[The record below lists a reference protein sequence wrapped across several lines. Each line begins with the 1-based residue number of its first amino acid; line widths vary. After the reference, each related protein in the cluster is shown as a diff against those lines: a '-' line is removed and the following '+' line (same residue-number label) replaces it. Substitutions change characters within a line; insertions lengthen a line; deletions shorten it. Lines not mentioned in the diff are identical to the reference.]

1 MLSSC
6 FFIVILNVVVPR
18 IFKLSTMTPMSVASV
33 TRAKSFNTNCH
44 QKTLK
49 LAVYKKE
56 ETKVEEIRDEEKSLE
71 EEYESNM
78 RPINEK
84 LDSKTMWCQWKGI
97 NLKQSARWQKLS
109 RLKACAFF
117 SFQKKLVVMKHSN
130 LYLGLV
136 MPSGE

>member
-1 MLSSC
+1 MLSCC
-6 FFIVILNVVVPR
+6 FFIVILSVVMLR
-18 IFKLSTMTPMSVASV
+18 IIVLSVMTPMSVASV
-33 TRAKSFNTNCH
+33 TRAKSFNTNWY

-97 NLKQSARWQKLS
+97 NRIQSARWQQLS
-109 RLKACAFF
+109 WLKASVFF
-117 SFQKKLVVMKHSN
+117 SLQKITCYETQQLI
-130 LYLGLV
+130 LGNDNAIW
-136 MPSGE
+136 

>member
-1 MLSSC
+1 ML
-6 FFIVILNVVVPR
+6 R
-18 IFKLSTMTPMSVASV
+18 IIMLSTMTPMSVASA
-33 TRAKSFNTNCH
+33 TRTKSFYTDWH

-97 NLKQSARWQKLS
+97 NRKQSPKWQHLS
-109 RLKACAFF
+109 QLKASAFF

>member
-1 MLSSC
+1 MLRIIMLS
-6 FFIVILNVVVPR
+6 VVT
-18 IFKLSTMTPMSVASV
+18 LMSVVSA
-33 TRAKSFNTNCH
+33 TRTKSFNTNWH

-84 LDSKTMWCQWKGI
+84 LDSKTIGRESI
-97 NLKQSARWQKLS
+97 VNRSLS
-109 RLKACAFF
+109 G
-117 SFQKKLVVMKHSN
+117 ST
-130 LYLGLV
+130 YPG
-136 MPSGE
+136 

>member
-1 MLSSC
+1 
-6 FFIVILNVVVPR
+6 
-18 IFKLSTMTPMSVASV
+18 MSVASA
-33 TRAKSFNTNCH
+33 TRTKSFNTNWH

-84 LDSKTMWCQWKGI
+84 LDSKTMWCQLKGT
-97 NLKQSARWQKLS
+97 NLKQSARWQHLS
-109 RLKACAFF
+109 
-117 SFQKKLVVMKHSN
+117 
-130 LYLGLV
+130 
-136 MPSGE
+136 